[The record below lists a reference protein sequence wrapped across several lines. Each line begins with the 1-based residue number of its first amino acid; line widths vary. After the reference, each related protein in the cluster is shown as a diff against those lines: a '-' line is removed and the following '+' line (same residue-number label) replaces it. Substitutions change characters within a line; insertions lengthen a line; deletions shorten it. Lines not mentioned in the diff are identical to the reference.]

1 MEIWRNL
8 VLLLLITAVIVM
20 TDVAFCE
27 YQKRIK
33 YLENEN
39 AACEKYI
46 KFLNETYRDIDVN
59 NIRLHGK
66 IYIVPKGGK

>member
-1 MEIWRNL
+1 MKLWRNIA
-8 VLLLLITAVIVM
+8 LLLLITAVIVM
-20 TDVAFCE
+20 TNVAFSE

-46 KFLNETYRDIDVN
+46 KFLN
-59 NIRLHGK
+59 GK
-66 IYIVPKGGK
+66 RGR